1 SYALVD
7 NLLLGSYSSFLL
19 EDAIRHS
26 QSRELKGFKSL
37 ASALYNDQ
45 PRPSG
50 VGLLRLNS
58 IGVAKFVEGISNG
71 KAPKGLAYF
80 EANKVVL
87 NGTSFFADGKK
98 IDIKGNGNNKQH
110 PFNNYVSNRTA
121 VFHRYNVIDPFQIQ
135 GLPNVAFEAK
145 NTLVGEM
152 DNFFPED
159 LFFR

>member
-1 SYALVD
+1 VAAYFFF
-7 NLLLGSYSSFLL
+7 SSRRRHTRFSRDWSSDVCFPIL

-71 KAPKGLAYF
+71 KARSEERRVGKESSEGL
-80 EANKVVL
+80 
-87 NGTSFFADGKK
+87 
-98 IDIKGNGNNKQH
+98 
-110 PFNNYVSNRTA
+110 
-121 VFHRYNVIDPFQIQ
+121 
-135 GLPNVAFEAK
+135 
-145 NTLVGEM
+145 
-152 DNFFPED
+152 
-159 LFFR
+159 